1 MRSFGAFAL
10 VLGIA
15 LASPRAH
22 GAPSSTPPTVD
33 GKPAPTAADKE
44 TARRLFAEGSELEKQ
59 GRFTEALETYE
70 RASKIAE
77 TAGLRFHV
85 AYCLEMNG
93 KLASALRAY
102 EAADALAV
110 ETDKPD
116 VRAAVAARLEPL
128 KLRVGHVIL
137 RLDASAK
144 NAVLSFDGAPLSDEE
159 RRRGTVDVD
168 PGLHTVTA
176 EAEGFQPFTR
186 TEKISEGQTK
196 VVDVVLAPTAKARAT
211 ALVEPPRE
219 PEKKRS
225 YAGPLLATAG
235 TLVLAGVGA
244 GAFVMAGDAEDDA
257 RKSCPSR
264 SSCDDERTNVRTLD
278 TVALAGFSS
287 AAVLG
292 IASIVL
298 WIRSGSTDTTK
309 DGQRARTQIVASPTS
324 VGLQG
329 VF

>member
-128 KLRVGHVIL
+128 KLRVGHVTL

-257 RKSCPSR
+257 EDPFLAAATTNARTSARSTPSR
-264 SSCDDERTNVRTLD
+264 SPGSHRPR
-278 TVALAGFSS
+278 SS
-287 AAVLG
+287 A
-292 IASIVL
+292 SHPSC
-298 WIRSGSTDTTK
+298 SGFGAARRTRRKTGS
-309 DGQRARTQIVASPTS
+309 GRARRSS
-324 VGLQG
+324 RRRRR
-329 VF
+329 

>member
-15 LASPRAH
+15 FASPRAH
-22 GAPSSTPPTVD
+22 GAPSTPTSAAD
-33 GKPAPTAADKE
+33 AKSAPTAAEKE

-59 GRFTEALETYE
+59 GRFADALETYE

-93 KLASALRAY
+93 KLAAALRAY
-102 EAADALAV
+102 EAADALALQ
-110 ETDKPD
+110 TDKPD

-128 KLRVGHVIL
+128 KLRVGRVTL

-144 NAVLSFDGAPLSDEE
+144 DAAITFDGAPLSDEE
-159 RRRGTVDVD
+159 RRGGTIDVD
-168 PGLHTVTA
+168 PGVHTVTA
-176 EAEGFQPFTR
+176 EADGFQPFTR
-186 TEKISEGQTK
+186 SEKISEGQTK
-196 VVDVVLAPTAKARAT
+196 VVDVALAPIAKAQT
-211 ALVEPPRE
+211 PALVEPPRE

-235 TLVLAGVGA
+235 TLVLAGVGV
-244 GAFVMAGDAEDDA
+244 GAFVMAGDAQADA

-264 SSCDDERTNVRTLD
+264 SSCEDERKNVRTLD